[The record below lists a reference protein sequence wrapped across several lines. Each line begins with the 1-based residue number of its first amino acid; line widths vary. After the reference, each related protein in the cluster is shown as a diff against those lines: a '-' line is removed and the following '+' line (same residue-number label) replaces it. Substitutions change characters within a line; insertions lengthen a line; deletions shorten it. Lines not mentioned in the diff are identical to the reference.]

1 MQIPADVKESF
12 PGDMAGNWRIMVDHV
27 ESPIV
32 EKCRELIETHQDH
45 KAKVRLQ
52 LFYCDLLPSGKLG
65 VTHHL
70 TCIQI
75 GLVNNMLENSQT
87 EEQLENL
94 RDCSWNGS
102 GWPSCLCEWLHLNKF
117 IFVFPFNLQL
127 CGPVHWKSVCVC
139 VCVCMCVWWGGRGET

>member
-1 MQIPADVKESF
+1 
-12 PGDMAGNWRIMVDHV
+12 MVDHV

-65 VTHHL
+65 VIHHL
-70 TCIQI
+70 TCLQI

-102 GWPSCLCEWLHLNKF
+102 GWPSCLCEWLHSLLFYPPLLRKHE
-117 IFVFPFNLQL
+117 LQL
-127 CGPVHWKSVCVC
+127 QRRMFAASLPTDINQASVTNE
-139 VCVCMCVWWGGRGET
+139 G

>member
-1 MQIPADVKESF
+1 
-12 PGDMAGNWRIMVDHV
+12 MAGNWRIMVDHV

-117 IFVFPFNLQL
+117 IFVFSIQPAAVRACTLEKCVCL
-127 CGPVHWKSVCVC
+127 CVCVYVCVC
-139 VCVCMCVWWGGRGET
+139 GGGGGERLNFSSSSVGGKG